1 MTLEQ
6 LTSEAMTLSSIERG
20 LLAERMAASLEGDV
34 DKAIEAL
41 WLAEAHRRRDEL
53 LSGAVKAIPR
63 EQALAEVRRSIG
75 G

>member
-6 LTSEAMTLSSIERG
+6 ITSEAMTLPSVERG

-34 DKAIEAL
+34 DKEIEAL

-63 EQALAEVRRSIG
+63 EQAMAEVRRSMQG
-75 G
+75 